1 MITSRY
7 LQPEDYPLLLTSLTA
22 DEYHPMVPLFFVE
35 PETITLVYE
44 DEKGPVMFVRG
55 KGIDNNGIQTLQVDI
70 QYVSNKDGKRNLKV
84 MREGF
89 PALAAKA
96 KENGFSDIVFDSSV
110 PALRKFCLKRLGF
123 VEAVGQKLRYVVQ

>member
-1 MITSRY
+1 
-7 LQPEDYPLLLTSLTA
+7 
-22 DEYHPMVPLFFVE
+22 
-35 PETITLVYE
+35 
-44 DEKGPVMFVRG
+44 MFVRG